1 MRLDFIHN
9 TNLYILMKPNTLER
23 YYVLGADWDA
33 LVDSSGTSEAAVS
46 VFEDQY
52 AKDGKNVKLSPT
64 MTVVN
69 LSVLIKD
76 LDCQGTVDILSTP
89 TVLAD
94 AGLHALSKK
103 FRDIILDD

>member
-1 MRLDFIHN
+1 MKIKPLD
-9 TNLYILMKPNTLER
+9 R
-23 YYVLGADWDA
+23 YYVLGADWDS

-46 VFEDQY
+46 VFEGQY
-52 AKDGKNVKLSPT
+52 SKDGKNVKLSPT

-69 LSVLIKD
+69 LSALIKD
-76 LDCQGTVDILSTP
+76 LDCESTVDILSTP

-94 AGLHALSKK
+94 AGLHSLSRK